1 MKKKVFDLMPFT
13 SDKKPSPFPAVD
25 DAAITSHAAAE
36 LRHRGR
42 LGVLRRQIW
51 LFFIKLKSADVRY
64 ALKTGIGGGLL
75 GAFAFNHVTRPLFV
89 QYSGNWAVLSVS
101 CGVMGLFSLTFVQFC
116 VVMSTTIGATNFN
129 SFFRIAGT
137 VFGAAVATAAWY
149 LLGNGHPVLM
159 CGFAALFSLLPYAI
173 ILRYPKYATSGRLV
187 LLSFNLTALYAYNV
201 RHTGYD
207 IEDIALHRTI
217 AVTVGTLWGLF
228 VTRFCFPFEARK
240 ELRAGLSR

>member
-1 MKKKVFDLMPFT
+1 
-13 SDKKPSPFPAVD
+13 
-25 DAAITSHAAAE
+25 
-36 LRHRGR
+36 
-42 LGVLRRQIW
+42 
-51 LFFIKLKSADVRY
+51 
-64 ALKTGIGGGLL
+64 
-75 GAFAFNHVTRPLFV
+75 
-89 QYSGNWAVLSVS
+89 
-101 CGVMGLFSLTFVQFC
+101 
-116 VVMSTTIGATNFN
+116 MSTTIGATNFN

-137 VFGAAVATAAWY
+137 IFGAAVATAAWY

-159 CGFAALFSLLPYAI
+159 CGFAALFSLFPYAI
-173 ILRYPKYATSGRLV
+173 ILKYPKYATSGRFV
-187 LLSFNLTALYAYNV
+187 LLSFNLIALYAYNV

>member
-1 MKKKVFDLMPFT
+1 MRENRWLCWTRLQPFRKVCLYQNSSRRDVKSCYTEELRIESDRAQYVKQFGRFAGLVQSLDVFDLYRPSRQDRPQTHRWKTLKKKVFELMPFT

-75 GAFAFNHVTRPLFV
+75 GAFAFNHVSRPIFV

-101 CGVMGLFSLTFVQFC
+101 CGVLGLPTLTF
-116 VVMSTTIGATNFN
+116 
-129 SFFRIAGT
+129 
-137 VFGAAVATAAWY
+137 AAV
-149 LLGNGHPVLM
+149 
-159 CGFAALFSLLPYAI
+159 
-173 ILRYPKYATSGRLV
+173 LRCDV
-187 LLSFNLTALYAYNV
+187 N
-201 RHTGYD
+201 D
-207 IEDIALHRTI
+207 HRSHQ
-217 AVTVGTLWGLF
+217 L
-228 VTRFCFPFEARK
+228 
-240 ELRAGLSR
+240 